1 MDYELFWQLVDSTRQ
16 EPDQGDALAAL
27 LQQHTPDEI
36 IRFRLLF
43 DDVIQSAATVDL
55 WGAAYTINGGCS
67 DDGFF
72 YFREALIGLGRDVF
86 EAAVQDP
93 DSLAD
98 VVTPG
103 EQLEGDGGLE
113 VAARIAWVAQTG
125 GTDVEFY
132 EAVERADDSTDRS
145 GTEHGEWWHFDDAA
159 ELRHRLPRLAAK
171 YLTQTDE

>member
-1 MDYELFWQLVDSTRQ
+1 MDYEHFWRLVDSTRG
-16 EPDQGDALAAL
+16 EPDQGDALAKVL
-27 LQQHTPDEI
+27 EQQTPDAI

-43 DDVIQSAATVDL
+43 DDVIHTAATVDL

-72 YFREALIGLGRDVF
+72 YFREALVGLGREVF
-86 EAAVQDP
+86 EAAVQNP

-103 EQLEGDGGLE
+103 ENIEGDGGLE
-113 VAARIAWVAQTG
+113 IAPRDAWVAKTG

-132 EAVERADDSTDRS
+132 EAVERGDDGTDRG
-145 GTEHGEWWHFDDAA
+145 GTEKG
-159 ELRHRLPRLAAK
+159 
-171 YLTQTDE
+171 